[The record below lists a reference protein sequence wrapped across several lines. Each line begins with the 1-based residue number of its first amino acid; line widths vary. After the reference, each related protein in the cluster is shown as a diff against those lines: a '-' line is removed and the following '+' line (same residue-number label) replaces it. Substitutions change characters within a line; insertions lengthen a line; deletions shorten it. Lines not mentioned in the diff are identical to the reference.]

1 MQKTVL
7 PFKDKPLFFS
17 FPELF
22 LRNPSV
28 SFILQRKTLAIN
40 NETSINRIKR
50 CFALFSALGSPP
62 SDQSLT
68 QMDDKLPA
76 ALERIIQRRQSETP
90 TAVWHPQSTLGR
102 TVKPPPSER
111 PLCHGLTIAIHS
123 PSSSRSWAP
132 DYRDSDTEWIAIV
145 RPGPRGGSEITV
157 HPSVLWGCQTAG
169 AWNAVAASD
178 SRCCI
183 ILSGGADSLSSI
195 CANDWSLGVL
205 PGAENRAKQHLI
217 LLIDVSLLIINIFR
231 WRMKD
236 TEGFLRKS
244 SENAKNRACL

>member
-1 MQKTVL
+1 MWPASSSLSGHDAKVSPVGGAGDARWCFPVL
-7 PFKDKPLFFS
+7 SCENQCHRGEYAGIRLS
-17 FPELF
+17 QAH
-22 LRNPSV
+22 RS
-28 SFILQRKTLAIN
+28 SLADV
-40 NETSINRIKR
+40 RDGR
-50 CFALFSALGSPP
+50 C
-62 SDQSLT
+62 
-68 QMDDKLPA
+68 
-76 ALERIIQRRQSETP
+76 
-90 TAVWHPQSTLGR
+90 
-102 TVKPPPSER
+102 
-111 PLCHGLTIAIHS
+111 LTIAIHS

-145 RPGPRGGSEITV
+145 RPRPRGGSEITV

-169 AWNAVAASD
+169 AWNAVVASD

-183 ILSGGADSLSSI
+183 ILSGGAGSLSSI